1 MADLQLLQANKD
13 AATLEA
19 IASEAEQGA
28 EVLFLEKVPSFQYR
42 CGQALSSQAQSFSP
56 QRDSGFGVGTDHAC
70 PARRRFQIPNRQR
83 P

>member
-28 EVLFLEKVPSFQYR
+28 EVLISWEGSFLSVQVWPGPK
-42 CGQALSSQAQSFSP
+42 
-56 QRDSGFGVGTDHAC
+56 
-70 PARRRFQIPNRQR
+70 
-83 P
+83 